1 MQEKLEIGEKE
12 RRKVVRLEGRKKW
25 RWGGREDE
33 RTVEN
38 KEKRSVIKLARK
50 ENCMMKQE
58 G

>member
-25 RWGGREDE
+25 RWGEREDE